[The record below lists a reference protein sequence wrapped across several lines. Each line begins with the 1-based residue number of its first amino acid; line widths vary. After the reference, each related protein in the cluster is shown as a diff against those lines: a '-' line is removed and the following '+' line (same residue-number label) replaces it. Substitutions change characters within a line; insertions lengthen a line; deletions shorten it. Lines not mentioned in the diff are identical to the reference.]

1 MRYRTKEGV
10 VIEGE
15 TSFDIVHRMREESWN
30 EQNLSDRAYM
40 EAVADRLFQEGVPVS
55 TLSPDI
61 FIAGLLNAG
70 LLKREVEGTQL
81 DAEKQIDS

>member
-15 TSFDIVHRMREESWN
+15 TSPDIVHRMREESGG
-30 EQNLSDRAYM
+30 EENLSDRAYM

-70 LLKREVEGTQL
+70 LLTREVEGTQS
-81 DAEKQIDS
+81 DAVKQIDS

>member
-15 TSFDIVHRMREESWN
+15 TSSDIVHCMREESWN
-30 EQNLSDRAYM
+30 EENLSDRAYM

-70 LLKREVEGTQL
+70 LLKREVEGTQS
-81 DAEKQIDS
+81 DAVKQIDS